1 MAVGS
6 IFASGGSAGLLSNGS
21 SIASVLSG
29 YLKDETPKAMASYAL
44 SEGFERYAI
53 SKWLSA
59 GEALKVS
66 NALSV
71 MGVWGGIVDQAG
83 EVFKED

>member
-1 MAVGS
+1 
-6 IFASGGSAGLLSNGS
+6 
-21 SIASVLSG
+21 
-29 YLKDETPKAMASYAL
+29 MASYAL

-53 SKWLSA
+53 SKGLSA